1 MHKKCKVCYPSV
13 TSESSR
19 AGSLVQK
26 FMPLSLAVL
35 FWLIFQWMWV
45 SGILKQ
51 IDRPEQWDY
60 SKPSL
65 NRTAAFSQL
74 NSLHSFKILMIELR
88 LTSWE
93 KPWMQ
98 REGQSAQWEKCS
110 GMSPSSL
117 SPKWIWVVW
126 TLFNKLCFLSSVAV
140 FFFFFSH
147 SEFHYRLLFG
157 DVREWICMEGRRVK
171 DKGLG
176 WIMRVEEELTG
187 ERLPVCH
194 LSDFKALF
202 TLGLLKHIAIK

>member
-126 TLFNKLCFLSSVAV
+126 TLFNKLCFLFSVAV
-140 FFFFFSH
+140 FFFSLSQWIPLQAPFWRCPWMNMYGRTL
-147 SEFHYRLLFG
+147 SERQRPWVDNEGWGGTDRGATSCVPLIRL
-157 DVREWICMEGRRVK
+157 
-171 DKGLG
+171 
-176 WIMRVEEELTG
+176 
-187 ERLPVCH
+187 
-194 LSDFKALF
+194 
-202 TLGLLKHIAIK
+202 

>member
-13 TSESSR
+13 ISQSSR
-19 AGSLVQK
+19 AVGLVQK

-74 NSLHSFKILMIELR
+74 NSLHSFKILMTELG

-93 KPWMQ
+93 KHE
-98 REGQSAQWEKCS
+98 REGWSAQWGKVF
-110 GMSPSSL
+110 GNVSL
-117 SPKWIWVVW
+117 IIITQTNLGCVD
-126 TLFNKLCFLSSVAV
+126 TFFFNKLCFLSSVA
-140 FFFFFSH
+140 FLSL
-147 SEFHYRLLFG
+147 SEYWIPLQAPFWRCPCMNMYGRTLRERQRPWVDNEGWGGTDRGATSCESCVPHIRL
-157 DVREWICMEGRRVK
+157 
-171 DKGLG
+171 
-176 WIMRVEEELTG
+176 
-187 ERLPVCH
+187 
-194 LSDFKALF
+194 
-202 TLGLLKHIAIK
+202 